1 MRYIEPKVSGAMGE
15 RRRRMSEQEQNQ
27 RRPTWDEY
35 FMRIASEVAQRS
47 TCLRRHVGAVLV
59 LDKRILAT
67 GYNGAPSG
75 LAHCAEVG
83 CLRQERGV
91 PSGERHELCRGL
103 HAEENALLQAARY
116 GIRIEGA
123 TLYSTH
129 VPCVLCTKMII
140 NCGIRRVV
148 AATDYPDELARDM
161 LTEADIQ
168 VSFALPTPRAADAR

>member
-1 MRYIEPKVSGAMGE
+1 MGE
-15 RRRRMSEQEQNQ
+15 VPTRSE
-27 RRPTWDEY
+27 RPSWDEY
-35 FMRIASEVAQRS
+35 FLHIAAVAAQRS

-75 LAHCAEVG
+75 LRHCSEVG
-83 CLRQERGV
+83 CLRAKHNV

-123 TLYSTH
+123 TIYTTH
-129 VPCVLCTKMII
+129 VPCVLCTKMLI
-140 NCGIRRVV
+140 NCAIRRVV
-148 AATDYPDELARDM
+148 ATQRYPDELAENLLR
-161 LTEADIQ
+161 EAGIELALKPGWTPPENLR
-168 VSFALPTPRAADAR
+168 VSPRP